1 MLQRRYEEALD
12 AFVNGGHW
20 EDSAYIAERVLKLTE
35 LEGWVLTHAS
45 TEEASA
51 TPPENDVAESA
62 YDRHRVEELKQDL
75 RGLLARRLVRDH
87 QFEKA
92 ETFFPA
98 KLKPH
103 YAIYRDSVK
112 TGFDTAQTPEKRAR
126 AFWRAAQ
133 LAREE
138 GLELMGTELNPDNH
152 IWEGQF
158 GDERGLAA
166 TRRDHL
172 HFIGGPFQPTDD
184 ELERVSAHSVP
195 ERRFHYRW
203 RAAELAWWAA
213 SLLPNE
219 TEETATI
226 LHTAG
231 AWLKARDPQEANRFY
246 QAIVIRCGQTELG
259 KQVTERHWFLDTERE
274 DEGKRGKA
282 EGAR

>member
-1 MLQRRYEEALD
+1 MLQRQYEDALD

-45 TEEASA
+45 TEEAPA
-51 TPPENDVAESA
+51 AAAENFGAESG
-62 YDRHRVEELKQDL
+62 YDRHRSEELKQDL
-75 RGLLARRLVRDH
+75 RCLLARRLVRDH

-92 ETFFPA
+92 AIFFPEN
-98 KLKPH
+98 LKPH

-112 TGFDTAQTPEKRAR
+112 TGFDAMQTPEKRAR

-133 LAREE
+133 LVREE

-152 IWEGQF
+152 LWAGQF
-158 GDERGLAA
+158 GGWRNLAA
-166 TRRDHL
+166 MRVENL

-184 ELERVSAHSVP
+184 ELERVSEHSVP

-219 TEETATI
+219 SEETAAI

-231 AWLKARDPQEANRFY
+231 IWLKARDPQEANRFY
-246 QAIVIRCGQTELG
+246 QAIAIRCGRTELG
-259 KQVTERHWFLDTERE
+259 KQVAERHWFLDTEG
-274 DEGKRGKA
+274 DDDGKRGKA
-282 EGAR
+282 EATH